1 MFIISYSGVNRM
13 IIQNFEELAITEKKK
28 DCLEILESGLQ
39 AANPA
44 NIISNYVTPNEIK
57 IDGKIFNIKKY
68 SNIHTIA
75 FGKAGDSMTR
85 AINSIISIKSGIIVI
100 PKGAKAKIKSKKFQ
114 IFNSSHPKPD
124 KTSVK
129 AAKEVMKFVNNKK
142 SNELIIFL
150 VSGGGSSLLAMP
162 DEITLSDKVHV
173 TDLLLKSGATI
184 QEFNCI
190 RKHLSKIK
198 GGKLVENMKCHG
210 IGLIMS
216 DVENNDLSSI
226 ASGTTYMDNTTYQN
240 AMDIIEKYRLKRRI
254 PIEVLQ
260 ILGNG
265 IHNQK
270 SETPKHAKIEN
281 YIVASNSNCLE
292 SMEKEAKIKG
302 YKVIKIQIFGD
313 IKEVVKK
320 ILEKIPEQQKTCL
333 IFGGEP
339 TVKILGK
346 GQGGRNQ
353 ELVLRILKN
362 TQKLKKITIASMGTD
377 GIDGNSNFAG
387 AIVENIK
394 VDLNIMKEFLKN
406 SDSSRFFQ
414 KQKGNIKTDFT
425 HMNLMDIG
433 IILK

>member
-1 MFIISYSGVNRM
+1 M
-13 IIQNFEELAITEKKK
+13 IIQNFEELSITEKKK
-28 DCLEILESGLQ
+28 DCLEILEAGLQ
-39 AANPA
+39 AANPH
-44 NIISNYVTPNEIK
+44 NILPNYVTPKEIRLN
-57 IDGKIFNIKKY
+57 GKIIDFSKY
-68 SNIHTIA
+68 SNIYTVA

-100 PKGAKAKIKSKKFQ
+100 PKGSKAKIKGKKFQ

-129 AAKEVMKFVNNKK
+129 AAKEVIKFVENKK
-142 SNELIIFL
+142 NNELIIFL

-162 DEITLSDKVHV
+162 DEITLNDKVHV

-198 GGKLVENMKCHG
+198 GGKLLQNMKCDG
-210 IGLIMS
+210 ISLIMS
-216 DVENNDLSSI
+216 DVEDDDLSSI
-226 ASGTTYMDNTTYQN
+226 ASGTTYMDNTTYQD
-240 AMDIIEKYRLKRRI
+240 AMDIIEKYRLKRKI

-260 ILGNG
+260 VLGNG
-265 IHNQK
+265 LHDQK
-270 SETPKHAKIEN
+270 PETPKKSKIQN
-281 YIVASNSNCLE
+281 FVIANNNNCLE
-292 SMEKEAKIKG
+292 SMEKIAKSKG
-302 YKVIKIQIFGD
+302 YKVTKIQNYGD
-313 IKEVVKK
+313 IKTVVKK
-320 ILEKIPEQQKTCL
+320 ILENISEEQKTCL

-339 TVKILGK
+339 TVKVLGK

-377 GIDGNSNFAG
+377 GLDGNSNFAG
-387 AIVENIK
+387 AIIENIK
-394 VDLNIMKEFLKN
+394 IDLNVMKEFLKN
-406 SDSSRFFQ
+406 SDSARFFQ
-414 KQKGNIKTDFT
+414 KQKGNIKTGYT
-425 HMNLMDIG
+425 HTNLMDIG

>member
-1 MFIISYSGVNRM
+1 M
-13 IIQNFEELAITEKKK
+13 IIQNFDELAITEKKK

-39 AANPA
+39 AANPE
-44 NIISNYVTPNEIK
+44 NIMRNYVTANEIK
-57 IDGKIFNIKKY
+57 INGKTFNLKKY
-68 SNIHTIA
+68 SNIYTVA

-100 PKGAKAKIKSKKFQ
+100 PKGTKAKIKSKKFQ
-114 IFNSSHPKPD
+114 IFNSGHPKPD

-129 AAKEVMKFVNNKK
+129 AAKEVIKFVQNKK
-142 SNELIIFL
+142 SRELIIFL

-162 DEITLSDKVHV
+162 DEITLSDKVHT
-173 TDLLLKSGATI
+173 TDVLLKSGATI

-198 GGKLVENMKCHG
+198 GGKLVENMKCDG
-210 IGLIMS
+210 IGLVMS
-216 DVENNDLSSI
+216 DVENDDLSSI
-226 ASGTTYMDNTTYQN
+226 ASGTTYMDDTTYQD
-240 AMDIIEKYRLKRRI
+240 AMNIIEKYRLKIRI

-265 IHNQK
+265 LHNQK
-270 SETPKHAKIEN
+270 TETPKRAKIEN
-281 YIVASNSNCLE
+281 YIIANNNNCLE
-292 SMEKEAKIKG
+292 AMEETAKTKG
-302 YKVIKIQIFGD
+302 YKVIKMQIFGD
-313 IKEVVKK
+313 IKDTVKK
-320 ILEKIPEQQKTCL
+320 ILENISEEQNMCL
-333 IFGGEP
+333 ILGGEP
-339 TVKILGK
+339 TVRVLGK
-346 GQGGRNQ
+346 GRGGRNQ

-387 AIVENIK
+387 AIIENIK
-394 VDLNIMKEFLKN
+394 VDLTIMKEFLKN
-406 SDSSRFFQ
+406 NDSARFFQ
-414 KQKGNIKTDFT
+414 KQKANIKTDFT

>member
-1 MFIISYSGVNRM
+1 M

-39 AANPA
+39 AADPQ
-44 NIISNYVTPNEIK
+44 NILPNYVTPNEIRLN
-57 IDGKIFNIKKY
+57 GKIIDISKY
-68 SNIHTIA
+68 SNIYTVA

-100 PKGAKAKIKSKKFQ
+100 PKGSKAKIKGKKFQ

-129 AAKEVMKFVNNKK
+129 AAKEVMKFVENKK
-142 SNELIIFL
+142 NKELIIFL

-198 GGKLVENMKCHG
+198 GGKLVQNMKCDG
-210 IGLIMS
+210 ISLIMS
-216 DVENNDLSSI
+216 DVEDDDLSSI
-226 ASGTTYMDNTTYQN
+226 ASGTTFMDNTTYQD
-240 AMDIIEKYRLKRRI
+240 AMDIIEKYRLKRKI
-254 PIEVLQ
+254 PLEVLQ

-265 IHNQK
+265 LHDQK
-270 SETPKHAKIEN
+270 LETPKQSKIEN
-281 YIVASNSNCLE
+281 FIIANNNNCLE
-292 SMEKEAKIKG
+292 SMEKIAKTKG
-302 YKVIKIQIFGD
+302 YKVTKIQNYGN
-313 IKEVVKK
+313 IKEGVKK
-320 ILEKIPEQQKTCL
+320 ILENISEEQKTCL

-339 TVKILGK
+339 TVKVLGK

-353 ELVLRILKN
+353 ELVLRMLKN
-362 TQKLKKITIASMGTD
+362 TQKFKKITIASMGTD

-387 AIVENIK
+387 AIIENIK
-394 VDLNIMKEFLKN
+394 IDLNVMKEFLKN

-414 KQKGNIKTDFT
+414 KQKANIKTDYT

>member
-1 MFIISYSGVNRM
+1 M
-13 IIQNFEELAITEKKK
+13 IIQNFEELAVTDKKK
-28 DCLEILESGLQ
+28 DCLEILEAGLQ
-39 AANPA
+39 AANPQ
-44 NIISNYVTPNEIK
+44 NILPHYVTPNEIK
-57 IDGKIFNIKKY
+57 INGKVIDISKY
-68 SNIHTIA
+68 SNIYTVA

-100 PKGAKAKIKSKKFQ
+100 PKGSKAKIKAKKFQ
-114 IFNSSHPKPD
+114 IFNSNHPKPD

-129 AAKEVMKFVNNKK
+129 AAKEVMKFVENKK
-142 SNELIIFL
+142 NKELIIFL

-173 TDLLLKSGATI
+173 TDLLLKSGSTI

-198 GGKLVENMKCHG
+198 GGKLVQNMKCDG
-210 IGLIMS
+210 ISLIMS
-216 DVENNDLSSI
+216 DVEDDDLSSI
-226 ASGTTYMDNTTYQN
+226 ASGTTYMDNTTYQD
-240 AMDIIEKYRLKRRI
+240 AMDIIEKYRLKRKI

-265 IHNQK
+265 LHDQK
-270 SETPKHAKIEN
+270 PETPKKSKIDN
-281 YIVASNSNCLE
+281 FIIANNSNCLE
-292 SMEKEAKIKG
+292 SMEKIARTKG
-302 YKVIKIQIFGD
+302 YKVTKIQNYGD

-320 ILEKIPEQQKTCL
+320 ILENISEEQKTCL

-339 TVKILGK
+339 TVKVLGK
-346 GQGGRNQ
+346 GEGGRNQ

-362 TQKLKKITIASMGTD
+362 TQKFKKITIASMGTD

-387 AIVENIK
+387 AIIDNVK
-394 VDLNIMKEFLKN
+394 VDLNVMKEFLKN
-406 SDSSRFFQ
+406 SDSARFFQ
-414 KQKGNIKTDFT
+414 KQKGNIKTGYT
-425 HMNLMDIG
+425 HMNLTDIG

>member
-1 MFIISYSGVNRM
+1 M
-13 IIQNFEELAITEKKK
+13 IIQNFEELAITKKKK

-39 AANPA
+39 AANPE

-57 IDGKIFNIKKY
+57 INGRIFNIEKY
-68 SNIHTIA
+68 ASIHTVA

-100 PKGAKAKIKSKKFQ
+100 PKGTKAKIKSKKFQ
-114 IFNSSHPKPD
+114 IFNSGHPKPD

-129 AAKEVMKFVNNKK
+129 AAKEVIKFVENRK
-142 SNELIIFL
+142 SRELIIFL

-173 TDLLLKSGATI
+173 TDILLKSGATI
-184 QEFNCI
+184 QEFNCV

-198 GGKLVENMKCHG
+198 GGKLVENMKCDG

-216 DVENNDLSSI
+216 DVEKDDLSSI
-226 ASGTTYMDNTTYQN
+226 ASGTTYMDDTTYQD
-240 AMDIIEKYRLKRRI
+240 AMDIIEKYRLKTRI

-265 IHNQK
+265 LHNQK
-270 SETPKHAKIEN
+270 TETPKTAKIEN
-281 YIVASNSNCLE
+281 YIIANNNNCLKA
-292 SMEKEAKIKG
+292 MEETAKSKG
-302 YKVIKIQIFGD
+302 YKVIKMQIFGE
-313 IKEVVKK
+313 IKDTVKK
-320 ILEKIPEQQKTCL
+320 ILENISEEENTCL
-333 IFGGEP
+333 ILGGEP
-339 TVKILGK
+339 TVRVSGK
-346 GQGGRNQ
+346 GLGGRNQ
-353 ELVLRILKN
+353 ELVLRLLKN
-362 TQKLKKITIASMGTD
+362 TQKLKKIIIASMGTD

-387 AIVENIK
+387 AITENIK

-406 SDSSRFFQ
+406 NDSARFFQ
-414 KQKGNIKTDFT
+414 KQKANIKTDFT

>member
-1 MFIISYSGVNRM
+1 M
-13 IIQNFEELAITEKKK
+13 IIQNFEELATTEKKK

-39 AANPA
+39 AANPE
-44 NIISNYVTPNEIK
+44 NIIPNYVTPNEIK
-57 IDGKIFNIKKY
+57 INGKILNIEKY
-68 SNIHTIA
+68 SNIYTVA

-100 PKGAKAKIKSKKFQ
+100 PKGSKAKIRSKKFQ
-114 IFNSSHPKPD
+114 IFNSGHPKPD

-129 AAKEVMKFVNNKK
+129 AAKEVMKFVDNKK
-142 SNELIIFL
+142 RGELIIFL
-150 VSGGGSSLLAMP
+150 VSGGGSALLAMP

-184 QEFNCI
+184 QEFNCV

-198 GGKLVENMKCHG
+198 GGKLVENMKCQG
-210 IGLIMS
+210 IGLVMS
-216 DVENNDLSSI
+216 DVEGDDLSSI
-226 ASGTTYMDNTTYQN
+226 ASGTTHMDDTTYAD
-240 AMDIIEKYRLKRRI
+240 AMDIIEKYRLKLKI

-265 IHNQK
+265 LHNQK
-270 SETPKHAKIEN
+270 EETPKTAKIEN
-281 YIVASNSNCLE
+281 HIVANNNNCLE
-292 SMEKEAKIKG
+292 MMEQTAKCKG

-320 ILEKIPEQQKTCL
+320 ILENISEEQKTCL
-333 IFGGEP
+333 ILGGEP
-339 TVKILGK
+339 TVKVLGK

-362 TQKLKKITIASMGTD
+362 TQKSKKITIASMGTD

-387 AIVENIK
+387 AITENIK
-394 VDLNIMKEFLKN
+394 VDLNTMKEFLKN
-406 SDSSRFFQ
+406 SDSARFFQ
-414 KQKGNIKTDFT
+414 KQKGNIKTNFT
-425 HMNLMDIG
+425 HTNLMDIG

>member
-1 MFIISYSGVNRM
+1 M
-13 IIQNFEELAITEKKK
+13 IIQNFEELSITEKKK
-28 DCLEILESGLQ
+28 DCLEILEAGLQ
-39 AANPA
+39 AANPH
-44 NIISNYVTPNEIK
+44 NILPNYVTPKEIRLN
-57 IDGKIFNIKKY
+57 GKIIDFSKY
-68 SNIHTIA
+68 SNIYTVA

-100 PKGAKAKIKSKKFQ
+100 PKGSKAKIKGKKFQ

-129 AAKEVMKFVNNKK
+129 AAKEVIKFVENKK
-142 SNELIIFL
+142 NNELIIFL
-150 VSGGGSSLLAMP
+150 VSGGGSSLLAIP
-162 DEITLSDKVHV
+162 DEITLNDKVHV

-198 GGKLVENMKCHG
+198 GGKLLQNMKCDG
-210 IGLIMS
+210 ISLIMS
-216 DVENNDLSSI
+216 DVEDDDLSSI
-226 ASGTTYMDNTTYQN
+226 ASGTTYMDNTTYQD
-240 AMDIIEKYRLKRRI
+240 AMDIIEKYRLKRKI

-260 ILGNG
+260 VLGNG
-265 IHNQK
+265 LHDQK
-270 SETPKHAKIEN
+270 PETPKKSKIQN
-281 YIVASNSNCLE
+281 FVIANNNNCLE
-292 SMEKEAKIKG
+292 SMEKIAKSKG
-302 YKVIKIQIFGD
+302 YKVTKIQNYGD
-313 IKEVVKK
+313 IKTVVKK
-320 ILEKIPEQQKTCL
+320 ILENISEEQKTCL

-339 TVKILGK
+339 TVKVLGK

-387 AIVENIK
+387 AIIENIK
-394 VDLNIMKEFLKN
+394 MDLNVMKEFLKN
-406 SDSSRFFQ
+406 SDSARFFQ
-414 KQKGNIKTDFT
+414 KQKGNIKTGYT
-425 HMNLMDIG
+425 HTNLMDIG

>member
-1 MFIISYSGVNRM
+1 M
-13 IIQNFEELAITEKKK
+13 IIQNFDELAITEKKK

-39 AANPA
+39 AANPE
-44 NIISNYVTPNEIK
+44 NIIPYYVTPNEIK
-57 IDGKIFNIKKY
+57 INGKILNIEKY
-68 SNIHTIA
+68 SNIYTVA

-85 AINSIISIKSGIIVI
+85 ALNSIISIKSGIIVI
-100 PKGAKAKIKSKKFQ
+100 PKGSKAKIKSKKFQ
-114 IFNSSHPKPD
+114 IFNSGHPKPD

-129 AAKEVMKFVNNKK
+129 AAKEVMKFVHNKK
-142 SNELIIFL
+142 RGELIIFL

-162 DEITLSDKVHV
+162 DEITLSDKIHV

-184 QEFNCI
+184 QEFNCV

-198 GGKLVENMKCHG
+198 GGKLVENMKCQG

-216 DVENNDLSSI
+216 DVEGDDLSSI
-226 ASGTTYMDNTTYQN
+226 ASGTTYMDDTTYADAIN
-240 AMDIIEKYRLKRRI
+240 IIEKYRLKLKI

-265 IHNQK
+265 LHNQK
-270 SETPKHAKIEN
+270 VETPKIAKIEN
-281 YIVASNSNCLE
+281 YIIANNNNCLE
-292 SMEKEAKIKG
+292 SMEQTAKSKG

-320 ILEKIPEQQKTCL
+320 ILENISEEQKTCL
-333 IFGGEP
+333 ILGGEP
-339 TVKILGK
+339 TVKVLGK

-362 TQKLKKITIASMGTD
+362 TQKLKRITIASMGTD

-387 AIVENIK
+387 AIIENIK

-414 KQKGNIKTDFT
+414 KQKGNIKTSFT

-433 IILK
+433 IVLK

>member
-1 MFIISYSGVNRM
+1 M
-13 IIQNFEELAITEKKK
+13 IIQNFEELSITEKKK
-28 DCLEILESGLQ
+28 DCLEILEAGLQ
-39 AANPA
+39 AANPH
-44 NIISNYVTPNEIK
+44 NILPNYVTPKEIRLN
-57 IDGKIFNIKKY
+57 GKIIDFSKY
-68 SNIHTIA
+68 SNIYTVA

-100 PKGAKAKIKSKKFQ
+100 PKGSKAKIKGKKFQ

-129 AAKEVMKFVNNKK
+129 AAKEVIKFVENKK
-142 SNELIIFL
+142 NNELIIFL

-162 DEITLSDKVHV
+162 DEITLNDKVHV
-173 TDLLLKSGATI
+173 TNLLLKSGATI

-198 GGKLVENMKCHG
+198 GGKLLQNMKCDG
-210 IGLIMS
+210 ISLIMS
-216 DVENNDLSSI
+216 DVEDDDLSSI
-226 ASGTTYMDNTTYQN
+226 ASGTTYMDNTTYQD
-240 AMDIIEKYRLKRRI
+240 AMDIIEKYRLKRKI

-260 ILGNG
+260 VLGNG
-265 IHNQK
+265 LHDQK
-270 SETPKHAKIEN
+270 PETPKKSKIQN
-281 YIVASNSNCLE
+281 FVIANNNNCLE
-292 SMEKEAKIKG
+292 SMEKIAKSKG
-302 YKVIKIQIFGD
+302 YKVTKIQNYGD
-313 IKEVVKK
+313 IKTVVKK
-320 ILEKIPEQQKTCL
+320 ILENISEEQKTCL

-339 TVKILGK
+339 TVKVLGK

-387 AIVENIK
+387 AIIENIK
-394 VDLNIMKEFLKN
+394 MDLNVMKEFLKN
-406 SDSSRFFQ
+406 SDSARFFQ
-414 KQKGNIKTDFT
+414 KQKGNIKTGYT
-425 HMNLMDIG
+425 HTNLMDIG

>member
-1 MFIISYSGVNRM
+1 M
-13 IIQNFEELAITEKKK
+13 IIQNFDELAITEKKK

-39 AANPA
+39 AANPE
-44 NIISNYVTPNEIK
+44 NIISKYVTPNEIK
-57 IDGKIFNIKKY
+57 INGKIFNIEKY
-68 SNIHTIA
+68 SNIYTVA

-85 AINSIISIKSGIIVI
+85 ALNSIISIKSGIIVI
-100 PKGAKAKIKSKKFQ
+100 PKGSKAKIKSKKFQ
-114 IFNSSHPKPD
+114 IFNSGHPKPD

-129 AAKEVMKFVNNKK
+129 AAKEVMKFVDNKK
-142 SNELIIFL
+142 RGELIIFL
-150 VSGGGSSLLAMP
+150 VSGGGSALLAMP

-184 QEFNCI
+184 QEFNCV

-198 GGKLVENMKCHG
+198 GGKLVENMKCQG
-210 IGLIMS
+210 IGLVMS
-216 DVENNDLSSI
+216 DVEGDDLSSI
-226 ASGTTYMDNTTYQN
+226 ASGTTYMDDTTYAD
-240 AMDIIEKYRLKRRI
+240 AMNIIEKYRLKLKI

-265 IHNQK
+265 LHNQK
-270 SETPKHAKIEN
+270 TETPKIAKIEN
-281 YIVASNSNCLE
+281 YVIANNNNCLE
-292 SMEKEAKIKG
+292 SMEQTAKSKG
-302 YKVIKIQIFGD
+302 YKVIKMQIFGD

-320 ILEKIPEQQKTCL
+320 ILENISEEQKTCL
-333 IFGGEP
+333 ILGGEP
-339 TVKILGK
+339 TVKVLGK

-387 AIVENIK
+387 AITENIK
-394 VDLNIMKEFLKN
+394 VDLNTMKEFLKN